1 MELPSE
7 VAVMTLPHTTLFPHA
22 LLPLYI
28 FEPRYRLMVRDCL
41 EGGRMFCVAMRQP
54 VKHSSRPVGIAGLGL
69 IRACVRNP
77 DGTSNLILQGLAR
90 VELGPRVRLRPYRVH
105 TISPLEPTV
114 KEGVRVDALCAKVL
128 ELVSERLN
136 QGFQLPIEL
145 LKKGLDP
152 QNPEAVENLES
163 TLSSYAM
170 KQGIQFLSQINDPSQ
185 LADLVSCTLLPDSAE
200 RQAILEAVDL
210 EHRLRSLINF
220 LMIEIRRNR
229 RKSGG

>member
-1 MELPSE
+1 MELPKE

-28 FEPRYRLMVRDCL
+28 FEPRYRRMVQDCL

-54 VKHSSRPVGIAGLGL
+54 GQGGSQPVGIAGLGL
-69 IRACVRNP
+69 IRACVRNA
-77 DGTSNLILQGLAR
+77 DGTSNLILQGVAR
-90 VELGPRVRLRPYRVH
+90 VALGPRVRLRPYRIHEVR
-105 TISPLEPTV
+105 PLEPAV

-136 QGFQLPIEL
+136 QGFQLPVDL
-145 LKKGLDP
+145 LKQVMDAPAGET
-152 QNPEAVENLES
+152 PEGMENA
-163 TLSSYAM
+163 LSSYAM
-170 KQGIQFLSQINDPSQ
+170 KQGIQFLSQLNDPSQ

-210 EHRLRSLINF
+210 EHRLRSLIHF
-220 LMIEIRRNR
+220 LMIEISRH
-229 RKSGG
+229 RKKRTT